1 MIERFYSRRCSAP
14 RLRDSAQDP
23 ASQAS
28 RRREAAWRSVP
39 LDCGCR
45 DGRTCKCTEPP
56 LSARAI
62 DGWRDAALYLLEHSG
77 KTPLLPVEVLQALWR
92 RGGADRALAE
102 QLHALTN
109 GEVA

>member
-1 MIERFYSRRCSAP
+1 MTG
-14 RLRDSAQDP
+14 RLIQ
-23 ASQAS
+23 S
-28 RRREAAWRSVP
+28 RRRLASARRMSP

-45 DGRTCKCTEPP
+45 DPWPCRCTEPP

-62 DGWRDAALYLLEHSG
+62 DGWRDAAMYLLANSG

-102 QLHALTN
+102 ELHSLTN